1 MLFNKSQELFNS
13 KKTIEKRTMSL
24 WNDKAGYLALYSRL
38 IVDKYQK
45 EQELKFDAGLEFAMK
60 RMEQMNEQIKQ
71 KDWEIAYM
79 KKKLSKILCLHLYI
93 QK

>member
-1 MLFNKSQELFNS
+1 
-13 KKTIEKRTMSL
+13 
-24 WNDKAGYLALYSRL
+24 
-38 IVDKYQK
+38 
-45 EQELKFDAGLEFAMK
+45 LKFDAGLEFAMK